1 MQIVTAA
8 ISEGQRHHGRLAL
21 NVNEAGVVA
30 GVGRDGIYAA
40 IRAKRLEARKFGRRT
55 VILCDDLEVFLK
67 SLPVLELA
75 QREAA

>member
-40 IRAKRLEARKFGRRT
+40 IRAKRLEARKLG
-55 VILCDDLEVFLK
+55 
-67 SLPVLELA
+67 
-75 QREAA
+75 AARSSFAMTWRSS